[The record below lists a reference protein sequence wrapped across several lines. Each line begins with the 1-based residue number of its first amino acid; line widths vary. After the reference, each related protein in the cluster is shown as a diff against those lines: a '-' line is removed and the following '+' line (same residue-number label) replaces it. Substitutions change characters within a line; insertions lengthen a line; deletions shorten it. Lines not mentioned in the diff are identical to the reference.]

1 MTPTG
6 RFAALLGVAALAAT
20 AAAGPLRA
28 ASDTPETNYMLFC
41 SGCHL
46 PDGTG
51 SKGAGILPF
60 QNIVGKHLRHPQGR
74 LYLANVPGVINSG
87 LRHEDTAK
95 LLNYILDTWGAKDRP
110 KDAAPFTAE
119 EVGRLRGQTVDDIIA
134 LRARIAADL
143 RKRGIDV
150 GRYP

>member
-1 MTPTG
+1 MTPSG
-6 RFAALLGVAALAAT
+6 RIAAAVGLAVT
-20 AAAGPLRA
+20 AAAVAAAPACA

-74 LYLANVPGVINSG
+74 LYLANVPGVINAG
-87 LRHEDTAK
+87 LGHEDTAK

-119 EVGRLRGQTVDDIIA
+119 EVGRLRGHTVDDIIA
-134 LRARIAADL
+134 LRARISADL

>member
-6 RFAALLGVAALAAT
+6 RILAIL
-20 AAAGPLRA
+20 AAAGLATAGVAGPVRA
-28 ASDTPETNYMLFC
+28 ASDTPEINYMLFC

-87 LRHEDTAK
+87 LGHEDTAK

-110 KDAAPFTAE
+110 KDATPFTAE
-119 EVGRLRGQTVDDIIA
+119 EVGRLRGKTVDDIIE
-134 LRARIAADL
+134 LRARISADL